1 MTKFDTAVQTIL
13 EGLKDPKDNPCWKC
27 YHPVG
32 IKKKAGRVVPN
43 CVPVNKEVFTTSAN
57 TYKLS
62 KDFNELPSSP
72 PHGFWVTKNGQF
84 VTIPA
89 MWGHDEAIK
98 QLFPNIAQGQMGTAL
113 QMSAMKNGM
122 IRMAKSGNTYE
133 LTYHPLYANK
143 AAVKTARDIA
153 AFYNMG
159 VEDDFE
165 NV

>member
-1 MTKFDTAVQTIL
+1 
-13 EGLKDPKDNPCWKC
+13 
-27 YHPVG
+27 
-32 IKKKAGRVVPN
+32 
-43 CVPVNKEVFTTSAN
+43 
-57 TYKLS
+57 
-62 KDFNELPSSP
+62 
-72 PHGFWVTKNGQF
+72 
-84 VTIPA
+84 